1 MAVTPQPAIGVSGA
15 LLDAA
20 VLAVVARGD
29 TYGYV
34 LTQQIRDSLDVAE
47 STVYPVLRRLAG
59 DGSLWCYDVPID
71 GRNRRYYAVTDFGR
85 ARLASLIAEWGG
97 YKAKIDALFTQEAT

>member
-1 MAVTPQPAIGVSGA
+1 MAAAPQAIGVSGA

-20 VLAVVARGD
+20 VLAVVAHGD

-47 STVYPVLRRLAG
+47 STVYPVLRRLEK
-59 DGSLWCYDVPID
+59 DGSLWCYDVPTD
-71 GRNRRYYAVTDFGR
+71 GRNRRYYAVTDIGR
-85 ARLASLIAEWGG
+85 AKLASLIAEWGT
-97 YKAKIDALFTQEAT
+97 YKAKIDALFNQEVK